1 MQVKLSKVGIIG
13 GSGVEQLFFTEGFK
27 GRTVKTAYGQ
37 AKVKEGV
44 VEGKAVVFLNRHGAN
59 YSPPSLI
66 NYRANIAA
74 LEHEGVEKIIATAAV
89 GSIDPKI
96 KPGEFVLL
104 SDFIDFT
111 QQRVQAFH
119 SDAFVDLT
127 PPYTPFLMKKIVSAA
142 DEIRLKLNPGV
153 TYACTEGPRFETK
166 AEIRMFRKLGADVV
180 GMTQVPEVVL
190 AAELGIAY
198 AAIGVVTNFAA
209 GVSHK
214 RVSSAEVI
222 ETMKRKSES
231 LAKLILQTIKL
242 L

>member
-1 MQVKLSKVGIIG
+1 MIG
-13 GSGVEQLFFTEGFK
+13 GSGVEQLFFMEGFK
-27 GRTVKTAYGQ
+27 SRTVKTAYGQ

-44 VEGKAVVFLNRHGAN
+44 VEGKPVVFLNRHGPQ

-66 NYRANIAA
+66 NYRANLAVLA
-74 LEHEGVEKIIATAAV
+74 RAGVDRIIATAAV
-89 GSIDPKI
+89 GSINPKI

-119 SDAFVDLT
+119 SDAFIDLT
-127 PPYTPFLMKKIVSAA
+127 TPYTPFLMKKIVSAA
-142 DEIRLKLNPGV
+142 DEIRLKINPGV
-153 TYACTEGPRFETK
+153 TYACTEGPRFESK
-166 AEIRMFRKLGADVV
+166 AEIRMFAKLGAEVV
-180 GMTQVPEVVL
+180 GMTQVPEVIL
-190 AAELGIAY
+190 AAELGLAY

-214 RVSSAEVI
+214 RVSSGEVFEI
-222 ETMKRKSES
+222 MKRKSES
-231 LAKLILQTIKL
+231 LAKLILQTIRL